1 MPTDGVPAASAARVA
16 DDPADVRQVRGA
28 TSGAPRRRR
37 PFWDYYPSCTT
48 YRALNPQLKA
58 AAKDYLKAALP
69 EVRRQGLLPS
79 RLQWR
84 REPWPSYGQCLNLSY
99 TDLSSGFVK
108 ALEAVYPDRFKDPVQ
123 FTCSDPKAYAN
134 SYLRAVI
141 AESSVRDQRVGFDT
155 RAARD
160 MLRELD
166 RTLRVEDQEFASICV
181 LSDVNFD
188 DVDGQEVGGL
198 TLSGRGDR
206 VHFVSRVL
214 PEALWADDH
223 GYPLPGETAQGL
235 AVRRVR
241 GKGDAWWVT
250 GSIAQSMERFLYA
263 LRLGTGATVQ
273 MRKVWSGETSMI
285 HVNLPSPR
293 EPEDSLGS
301 IDSFWRR
308 QITLKPEHLPGL
320 NRLMAVIQAMEPDG
334 RGEKPNPIPPVLL
347 AIWRHSR
354 STRVTASWQDVVLD
368 LATALEACL
377 GQGVK
382 EEISLCLRTRAA
394 HLLAFDDSVQADDVY
409 TDVEDLYN
417 LRSDVIHGRTKLR
430 WDLQSLWKARGYS
443 HVMPQDSLH
452 VLFDRWREIVRR
464 SITIRLALADDSL
477 GDPLWPLI
485 GQPTKVDK
493 LLIRRDTREQ
503 WRERIEAVSASFGLP
518 CLTEPAP
525 LLWDYLHQKQGPPS
539 NHPDGADG

>member
-1 MPTDGVPAASAARVA
+1 
-16 DDPADVRQVRGA
+16 
-28 TSGAPRRRR
+28 
-37 PFWDYYPSCTT
+37 
-48 YRALNPQLKA
+48 
-58 AAKDYLKAALP
+58 
-69 EVRRQGLLPS
+69 
-79 RLQWR
+79 
-84 REPWPSYGQCLNLSY
+84 
-99 TDLSSGFVK
+99 
-108 ALEAVYPDRFKDPVQ
+108 
-123 FTCSDPKAYAN
+123 
-134 SYLRAVI
+134 
-141 AESSVRDQRVGFDT
+141 
-155 RAARD
+155 
-160 MLRELD
+160 
-166 RTLRVEDQEFASICV
+166 
-181 LSDVNFD
+181 
-188 DVDGQEVGGL
+188 
-198 TLSGRGDR
+198 
-206 VHFVSRVL
+206 
-214 PEALWADDH
+214 
-223 GYPLPGETAQGL
+223 
-235 AVRRVR
+235 
-241 GKGDAWWVT
+241 
-250 GSIAQSMERFLYA
+250 MERFLYA